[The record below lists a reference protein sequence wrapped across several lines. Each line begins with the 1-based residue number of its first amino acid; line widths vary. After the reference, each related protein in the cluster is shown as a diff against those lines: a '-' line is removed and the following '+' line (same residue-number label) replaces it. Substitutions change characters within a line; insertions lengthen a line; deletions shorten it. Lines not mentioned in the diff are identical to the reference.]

1 MLFFFMVHL
10 FAKAMN
16 DYYRILGVNETASQ
30 AEIKRA
36 YRKKAKELHPDLSA
50 KKSAGF
56 CALVSAYKTLIDD
69 KARQIFDA
77 RYAPLR
83 RTAQGQF
90 DYRAWLVER
99 NDERSMSR
107 LIVFDLLHER
117 GDDAVREYK
126 KIIGKNP
133 SFTLGRWLTREEY
146 MDYGFILAEE
156 LTARGEFAQ
165 ACALLEKIIMM
176 EKTFSF
182 FRLFF
187 EDVADFARA
196 VFVDLLQGEVPDEQA
211 VELWKRA
218 LELNLGS
225 ETDRALLQK
234 IGCAYT
240 RLGDDELAHL
250 CFAEAAR
257 MVEREKKCAAR
268 TGYRRS

>member
-1 MLFFFMVHL
+1 MI
-10 FAKAMN
+10 
-16 DYYRILGVNETASQ
+16 DYYRVLGVSESASQ

-50 KKSAGF
+50 KKSAEF
-56 CALVSAYKTLIDD
+56 RALVAAYKTLVDD
-69 KARQIFDA
+69 RARQIFDA

-83 RTAQGQF
+83 RAARGQF
-90 DYRAWLVER
+90 DYRAWLVEC
-99 NDERSMSR
+99 NDERSRSR

-117 GDDAVREYK
+117 EDDAVREYK
-126 KIIGKNP
+126 KIIGEDP

-156 LTARGEFAQ
+156 LTARKEFAQ
-165 ACALLEKIIMM
+165 ACALLEKIIKM

-196 VFVDLLQGEVPDEQA
+196 VFVELLENEVSDEQA
-211 VELWKRA
+211 VALWKRA

-234 IGCAYT
+234 IGYAYT
-240 RLGDDELAHL
+240 RLGDDELARL

-257 MVEREKKCAAR
+257 MADREKKCAAR